1 MSNTKSLKRVV
12 LLLLSVFF
20 LLLLIGGGLGAYFL
34 FTPNF
39 TPQETS
45 YIYIYPDKD
54 FENVCIQLEDSA
66 NCKNIKTFREVAKY
80 LKYPEKMRTGRYAVK
95 PGMNNLDLIRDL
107 RNGNQV
113 PVRVTFNNIR
123 IKDELAVRLSEQLM
137 IQSND
142 LLDLMNDDAYSESLG
157 FTTQTIK
164 AMFIPNTYEIYWNVS
179 AEQFMQRM
187 KREYDSFW
195 TASRRDKADKIG
207 ISPVQVSIL
216 ASIVEE
222 ESAVLDEYP
231 IIAGLY
237 INRLHKSIPLQADP
251 TVKYALGNFA
261 IQRVLYEHLKIDSP
275 YNTYLHAGLPPGPIR
290 IPSIRGIDA
299 VLNYKK
305 HNFLYMCAKEDL
317 SGRHNFAVTLAEHN
331 RNANRYRA
339 ALNQLGIR

>member
-12 LLLLSVFF
+12 LLVLSVFF
-20 LLLLIGGGLGAYFL
+20 LLLLIGGGIGAYFL
-34 FTPNF
+34 FIPNF
-39 TPQETS
+39 TPQQTS

-54 FENVCIQLEDSA
+54 FDNVCIQLEDSA
-66 NCKNIKTFREVAKY
+66 NCKNIMTFKEVAKY

-142 LLDLMNDDAYSESLG
+142 LLDIMNDNAYIESLG
-157 FTTQTIK
+157 FTPQTIK

-179 AEQFMQRM
+179 AEQFMQRI

-222 ESAVLDEYP
+222 ESAVADEYP

-237 INRLHKSIPLQADP
+237 INRLHKGIPLQADP

-275 YNTYLHAGLPPGPIR
+275 YNTYLNEGLPPGPIR

>member
-12 LLLLSVFF
+12 LLVLSVFF
-20 LLLLIGGGLGAYFL
+20 LLLLIGGGIGAYFL
-34 FTPNF
+34 FIPNF
-39 TPQETS
+39 TPQQTS

-54 FENVCIQLEDSA
+54 FENVCVQLEDSA
-66 NCKNIKTFREVAKY
+66 NCKNITTFKEVAKY

-142 LLDLMNDDAYSESLG
+142 LLDIMNDNAYVESLG
-157 FTTQTIK
+157 FTPQTIK

-222 ESAVLDEYP
+222 ESAVADEYP

-237 INRLHKSIPLQADP
+237 INRLHKGIPLQADP

-261 IQRVLYEHLKIDSP
+261 IQRVLFEHLKIDSP
-275 YNTYLHAGLPPGPIR
+275 YNTYLNEGLPPGPIR